1 MIDQECKNI
10 SHSRALKHRTEIF
23 LSSEA
28 CKMAKKNM
36 GHAAIVITT
45 QVALLKNYV
54 GDQLGL

>member
-10 SHSRALKHRTEIF
+10 SHSRVLKQIF
-23 LSSEA
+23 LSLQA

-54 GDQLGL
+54 GDQLG